1 MQPGWQTR
9 RLGTALI
16 SAAVVVPL
24 LLVGG
29 ALVHGAVS
37 APGAPLSVS
46 VSETGTGQGV
56 PAPRTPSDD
65 NATTPIGSAEQAISV
80 SVLPGPLTEAPSTE
94 SLSFTRIS
102 DGSWQAPLSTVTV
115 VDARG
120 SLVGW
125 QATLTL
131 QSLSGFSPADLAR
144 ARLCVHP
151 GAALA
156 VSGRQSEV
164 RAGKDACGSL
174 DDPRP
179 LFFAPP
185 NGGGGTFDDT
195 GQITLRL
202 PSLQDTGSITATLGV
217 AVH

>member
-1 MQPGWQTR
+1 
-9 RLGTALI
+9 
-16 SAAVVVPL
+16 
-24 LLVGG
+24 
-29 ALVHGAVS
+29 
-37 APGAPLSVS
+37 
-46 VSETGTGQGV
+46 
-56 PAPRTPSDD
+56 
-65 NATTPIGSAEQAISV
+65 
-80 SVLPGPLTEAPSTE
+80 
-94 SLSFTRIS
+94 
-102 DGSWQAPLSTVTV
+102 VTV

-174 DDPRP
+174 HDPRT

-202 PSLQDTGSITATLGV
+202 PSLQDIGSITATLGV